1 MKEKE
6 MQIFARD
13 SGVSIKTFFARER
26 GASAHNVE

>member
-13 SGVSIKTFFARER
+13 SGVSIKTFFAR